1 MPARIARNGVINV
14 TIPRGLGGNMRTSER
29 HQRHSLRFGL
39 FLAVVGAL
47 LLLAAL
53 AQRANAGST
62 DYWDSEYP
70 TMVLDALPD
79 GEAGGGGQPFQV
91 DALFSWTGT
100 TNTTWSTSTNWSPAG
115 PPGVADTAV
124 FNRAFSNEPNLT
136 TGANVGTLQMT
147 TGVAQNVFISASGT
161 GTLVISGQGIPGTG
175 ILVNNT
181 NAFKLTITA
190 TLVVANSQAWTN
202 DSGNLFTVGGTV
214 ALGGNAL
221 TVNGTGDTLISST
234 VSGMGSVSDLIKEGS
249 GTLTLS
255 GFNSYSG
262 GTAVTGGTLLV
273 NNTGGSGTG
282 TGAVTVTGS
291 GTTLGGT
298 GIISGP
304 VTVFEG
310 ASVAPGNGSNNTG
323 TLQTGTLTLSPTANF
338 RVDINGTTAGT
349 FDQIRVN
356 TGGVFILNS
365 NLLVTVGTTLSLG
378 QTFTILN
385 KATTGPIFGTF
396 AGIPEG
402 GTVTGSNGTVFQVS
416 YIAGDGRNDVV
427 LTVVNAVPEP
437 STWIGG
443 TLGIAGLAF
452 TQRRRLWKLIAR
464 RCTVGS

>member
-1 MPARIARNGVINV
+1 
-14 TIPRGLGGNMRTSER
+14 MRTSER

-115 PPGVADTAV
+115 PPGAGDTAI

-136 TGANVGTLQMT
+136 TSANVGTLQMA

-202 DSGNLFTVGGTV
+202 NSGNLFTVGGTV
-214 ALGGNAL
+214 ALGSVMLLRWKRHPEIRSSQAL
-221 TVNGTGDTLISST
+221 SAVWC
-234 VSGMGSVSDLIKEGS
+234 SVSSSDLFIKEGS